1 MGSKAMEPGESIGT
15 APRKLLL
22 VSVAPKMVESPD
34 RSGMRT
40 PPFHTTAAVPFR
52 WEEEPGKPRP
62 CSALAIVPSSGPGE
76 PYSATRTCLELP
88 PKLLSEAIIAKMP
101 SSVGGQQTSSFRMGG
116 ECYGSFRSYVV
127 AERVGDGDDEEGI
140 DVGAAR
146 EGVVRSKPSGWW
158 WWFGGSSWSRRK
170 NREMSGA
177 GSSYVFPSFS
187 CNYVVD
193 RESSEWRSECRNGNN
208 NMRRAGSFPLLSSYS
223 NSHFSWA
230 TLYGGL
236 KEAIPWRRR
245 SGKAG
250 KMRS

>member
-1 MGSKAMEPGESIGT
+1 MVSKAVEPGESAST
-15 APRKLLL
+15 APGKLLL
-22 VSVAPKMVESPD
+22 VSVAPKTAESPD
-34 RSGMRT
+34 PSGMRT

-62 CSALAIVPSSGPGE
+62 CSALAIVPSPGPGE

-88 PKLLSEAIIAKMP
+88 PRLLSEAIIAKMP
-101 SSVGGQQTSSFRMGG
+101 TPAGGQQTSSFRMGG

-127 AERVGDGDDEEGI
+127 AERAGDGDDEEGI
-140 DVGAAR
+140 DVGATR
-146 EGVVRSKPSGWW
+146 EGVLVRSKPSEWRW
-158 WWFGGSSWSRRK
+158 WWFGGSSGRRK
-170 NREMSGA
+170 KREMG

-187 CNYVVD
+187 CNYVVGG
-193 RESSEWRSECRNGNN
+193 ESSELRSECRSST
-208 NMRRAGSFPLLSSYS
+208 NMRRPGSFPLLSYS
-223 NSHFSWA
+223 SHSHFSWA

-245 SGKAG
+245 SRKAG